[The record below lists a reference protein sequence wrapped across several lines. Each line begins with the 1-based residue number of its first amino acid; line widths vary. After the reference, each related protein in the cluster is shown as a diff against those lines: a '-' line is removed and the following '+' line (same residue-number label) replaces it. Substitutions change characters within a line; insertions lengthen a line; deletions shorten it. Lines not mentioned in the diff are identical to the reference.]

1 MFEELGEAA
10 LAILQF
16 LDTQDLVS
24 IILVSRAWL
33 LSKYA
38 TRRVSNTNTKI
49 VDNILWKNYFDSLS
63 NSKYKC
69 ILCNKETQIKQILS
83 PNDTDTYK
91 RAISYTYKSYQELK
105 AEIQIEMRKFITS
118 NTWTRA
124 KHEYYG
130 IPQKV
135 NSEYSAQSNLEVLEQ
150 IKILSVGDGSVG
162 KSSMLITY
170 TW

>member
-10 LAILQF
+10 LVILQF
-16 LDTQDLVS
+16 LEAQDLVS
-24 IILVSRAWL
+24 IILVRREWL

-38 TRRVSNTNTKI
+38 IRRVSNTNTKI
-49 VDNILWKNYFDSLS
+49 VDNILWKKYFDSLL
-63 NSKYKC
+63 NSKYNC
-69 ILCNKETQIKQILS
+69 ILCNKETRIKQILS
-83 PNDTDTYK
+83 SNDTDAYK
-91 RAISYTYKSYQELK
+91 RAIYYTYKSYQAFT
-105 AEIQIEMRKFITS
+105 AEIHIEMRKFITS

-135 NSEYSAQSNLEVLEQ
+135 NSEYSAHTNLDVLKQ

-170 TW
+170 AW